1 MHRHLLPF
9 VEYIRLINTRIM
21 HKAKHNCEKSNN
33 SRTMLFEKSTGLT
46 VSNTV
51 IKISFCHEKFF
62 EV

>member
-9 VEYIRLINTRIM
+9 VEDIRLINTRIM
-21 HKAKHNCEKSNN
+21 HKAKHNHEKSNN
-33 SRTMLFEKSTGLT
+33 CRTMLLNMIICTT
-46 VSNTV
+46 VNKTV